1 MARTIGFNRRGFLTG
16 TPRSAAGPQ
25 ALPGAPEVRIAAI
38 SDECLATAGVICMI
52 CRDACNEQA
61 IRFRPRIGGAFLP
74 EVIKNACSG
83 CGACIALCPTRAI
96 TLTDWSGEA
105 GDA

>member
-1 MARTIGFNRRGFLTG
+1 MARTIVFSRRGFLTG
-16 TPRSAAGPQ
+16 APRSAAGPQ
-25 ALPGAPEVRIAAI
+25 ALPGATEARIAAI
-38 SDECLATAGVICMI
+38 SDECLARAGVFCMI
-52 CRDACNEQA
+52 CRDACAEQA
-61 IRFRPRIGGAFLP
+61 VRFRPRIAGAFLP

-96 TLTDWSGEA
+96 TLTNWSGEA